1 MQLLFLLSPF
11 SQIYS
16 VPAQLHF
23 SIFSFLASELKDYNF
38 KSSQCVWL
46 KRWLCILSVPWN
58 RTAPL
63 EAGTMRLCMKED
75 YTEVSHTEVSAH
87 TSTVS
92 SQRSARKPKTWEP
105 LLWLFL
111 LLNLLSDGRSA
122 GSRGILKERLLA
134 SLNRKDDLH
143 VLFSYSILLIIFN
156 ILFAEAIFHLLFR
169 KRKRFLETPLFH

>member
-1 MQLLFLLSPF
+1 MFDWRDDYAYYLFLEIGLLPLKLGLWGSAWRKIIQKF
-11 SQIYS
+11 LIQKS
-16 VPAQLHF
+16 V
-23 SIFSFLASELKDYNF
+23 
-38 KSSQCVWL
+38 
-46 KRWLCILSVPWN
+46 
-58 RTAPL
+58 
-63 EAGTMRLCMKED
+63 
-75 YTEVSHTEVSAH
+75 HTP
-87 TSTVS
+87 STVS

-122 GSRGILKERLLA
+122 GSRGILKERLLT

-169 KRKRFLETPLFH
+169 KRKRFLETPLCH